1 MKKPRILIADDEIK
15 MRRNLGIILKDKG
28 YDVDFAGDGDEA
40 WGKFSKDTYDL
51 LLTDWRM
58 PGMDGMELV
67 KLIHAKNPDVP
78 VIIITGHGSI
88 DSAIRAMKYGAYDYI
103 TKPFKNE
110 NIRNIISRALD
121 HLCLKDE
128 NRYLREAIKV
138 KYNFDSFIGSSPQVE
153 NLRKMAAKV
162 AETHS
167 TTVLI
172 YGESGTGKEIL
183 TNLIHFNSH
192 RRGRPF
198 IAFNCAALP
207 DDLLENELFG
217 SEKGAF
223 TGSVERKTGKFELA
237 DTGTIFMDEIGD
249 LSLRAQS
256 KILRVLEEKTF
267 ERIGGSKPV
276 NIDVRIVAATNKD
289 LKKMVDDGAFR
300 EDLYFRLNIFPLVI
314 PPLRKRKEDIE
325 LIASYFLNQFSGET
339 GKQIKGFTK
348 QAMKFMVSN
357 PWQGNVRELKNSI
370 ERAVILCENSMV
382 TEDDLTYEKYGARQ
396 KNTGMT
402 ISVPPE
408 GISLEAVEK
417 SLIVKALE
425 RAEGNKT
432 RAAQLLKI
440 TRNALYSRLNKY
452 NIDNRFA
459 R

>member
-1 MKKPRILIADDEIK
+1 MKKPKILIADDEIN
-15 MRRNLGIILKDKG
+15 MRRNLGIILKNKG
-28 YDVDFAGDGDEA
+28 YDIDFAKNGDEA
-40 WGKFSKDTYDL
+40 WKKFSKNTYDL
-51 LLTDWRM
+51 LLTDWKM

-110 NIRNIISRALD
+110 KIRNIITRALD
-121 HLCLKDE
+121 HLQLKDE

-138 KYNFDSFIGSSPQVE
+138 KYNFDSFIGFSPQIK

-183 TNLIHFNSH
+183 TNLIHFNSQ

-223 TGSVERKTGKFELA
+223 TGSIEQKAGKFELA

-256 KILRVLEEKTF
+256 KILRVLEERKF
-267 ERIGGSKPV
+267 ERIGGSKSIHV
-276 NIDVRIVAATNKD
+276 DVRVVAATNKD
-289 LKKMVDDGAFR
+289 LKKMVENGTFR
-300 EDLYFRLNIFPLVI
+300 EDLYFRFNIFPLVI

-325 LIASYFLNQFSGET
+325 PIASYFLDQFSGET

-348 QAMKFMVSN
+348 HAMEFMDSN
-357 PWQGNVRELKNSI
+357 PWHGNVRELKNSI
-370 ERAVILCENSMV
+370 ERAVILCESSMI
-382 TEDDLTYEKYGARQ
+382 TEDNLMFESYGARQ
-396 KNTGMT
+396 KNTSTT

-417 SLIVKALE
+417 SLIVKAIK

-452 NIDNRFA
+452 NINQ
-459 R
+459 

>member
-1 MKKPRILIADDEIK
+1 MKKPKILIADDEIK
-15 MRRNLGIILKDKG
+15 MRRNMGIILKEKG
-28 YDVDFAGDGDEA
+28 YDIDFARDGDEA
-40 WGKFSKDTYDL
+40 WEKFSKDTYDL

-67 KLIHAKNPDVP
+67 KLIHAKKPDVP
-78 VIIITGHGSI
+78 VIIITGYGSI

-110 NIRNIISRALD
+110 KIRNIIARALD
-121 HLCLKDE
+121 HLYLKDE
-128 NRYLREAIKV
+128 NRYLREAINV

-162 AETHS
+162 AATNS

-172 YGESGTGKEIL
+172 YGESGTGKEIV
-183 TNLIHFNSH
+183 TKLIHFNSQ

-223 TGSVERKTGKFELA
+223 TGSIEGKAGKFELA

-249 LSLRAQS
+249 LSLKAQS
-256 KILRVLEEKTF
+256 KILRVLEERKF
-267 ERIGGSKPV
+267 ERIGGSKSIHV
-276 NIDVRIVAATNKD
+276 DVRIVAATNKD
-289 LKKMVDDGAFR
+289 LKKMVEDGTFR
-300 EDLYFRLNIFPLVI
+300 EDLYFRFNIFPLVI

-325 LIASYFLNQFSGET
+325 LIASYFLEQFSRET

-348 QAMKFMVSN
+348 QAMKFMISN

-370 ERAVILCENSMV
+370 ERAVILCENSMI
-382 TEDDLTYEKYGARQ
+382 TEDHLMYEKYGAKQ
-396 KNTGMT
+396 KHTDMA
-402 ISVPPE
+402 ISIPPG

-417 SLIVKALE
+417 ALIVKAME
-425 RAEGNKT
+425 RGEGNKT

-452 NIDNRFA
+452 NINQ
-459 R
+459 

>member
-1 MKKPRILIADDEIK
+1 MKKPKILIADDEIK
-15 MRRNLGIILKDKG
+15 MRRNMGIILKDKG
-28 YDVDFAGDGDEA
+28 YDIDFAGDGDEA
-40 WGKFSKDTYDL
+40 WEKFSKNTYDL

-78 VIIITGHGSI
+78 VIIITGYGSI

-110 NIRNIISRALD
+110 KIRNIIARALD
-121 HLCLKDE
+121 HLYLKDE

-162 AETHS
+162 AATNS

-172 YGESGTGKEIL
+172 YGESGTGKEVV
-183 TNLIHFNSH
+183 TKLIHFNSQ

-223 TGSVERKTGKFELA
+223 TGSIEGKAGKFELA

-256 KILRVLEEKTF
+256 KILRVLEERKF
-267 ERIGGSKPV
+267 ERIGGSKSIHV
-276 NIDVRIVAATNKD
+276 DVRIIAATNKD
-289 LKKMVDDGAFR
+289 LKKMVEDGTFR
-300 EDLYFRLNIFPLVI
+300 EDLYFRFNIFPLVI

-325 LIASYFLNQFSGET
+325 LIASYFLEQFSRET

-348 QAMKFMVSN
+348 QAMKFMISN

-370 ERAVILCENSMV
+370 ERAVILCDNSMI
-382 TEDDLTYEKYGARQ
+382 TEDDLMYEKYGAKQ
-396 KNTGMT
+396 KHTDMA
-402 ISVPPE
+402 ISIPPG

-417 SLIVKALE
+417 ALIVKAME
-425 RAEGNKT
+425 RGEGNKT

-452 NIDNRFA
+452 NINQ
-459 R
+459 